1 MFKVKKQADRTFWHE
16 VVVHV
21 PNDSG
26 ATTKVDYDIRFNLL
40 TKAQEDELLK
50 VPGDDYEEEWFKRH
64 LCGWKRIE
72 DEDGKAIEF
81 SMEAALDILFQDR
94 PHRTA
99 ILTAYHQAT
108 NGQRRKN

>member
-1 MFKVKKQADRTFWHE
+1 MFKVKKQPDRSFWTE

-26 ATTKVDYDIRFNLL
+26 GTTKVDYDIKFNLL

-50 VPGDDYEEEWFKRH
+50 NPTDEYPEVWFRAH
-64 LCGWKRIE
+64 VCGWKRIE
-72 DEDGKAIEF
+72 DEDGKAIDF
-81 SMEAALDILFQDR
+81 SMENALLFLFEDP
-94 PHRTA
+94 PHRLA
-99 ILTAYHQAT
+99 IEQTYYRAT